1 MNSFLVVLKKELK
14 DIFRDRKT
22 IFFSILLPII
32 VFPLIFMFMNKSM
45 ENTVDDANK
54 NINIVI
60 QGDSNSSIAN
70 ILKSQQNINIKNP
83 DDPKEALKDGDIQ
96 LIINIPSNFDER
108 VKSEKDLN
116 VDILVDDSSNK
127 SQIASNT
134 VHELF
139 RGLESK
145 IVSDRLVQSGIDPK
159 ILKPFNVDIK
169 SGLNNSGEINGNSS
183 MLGSMVP
190 TFIII
195 FMLSPALAIAADLGA
210 GEKER
215 NTFEPLLSTS
225 CNRNSLLWGKIIA
238 MCVVSGLALIL
249 SLGSIY
255 YSLTNFMSGDNADL
269 GLMLSPKALA
279 IMIILCLLLLLAV
292 CALQISISIF
302 ARSVKEAGTYL
313 SGIIMPVMILSYIP
327 MFMDAKN
334 MSMLIF
340 NLPVANSVA
349 LMKELMAG
357 VFNPTHIGIVFFW
370 QIIYVLASVIIT
382 KKMFSKEEVV
392 FRA

>member
-1 MNSFLVVLKKELK
+1 MSSFLIVLKKELK

-22 IFFSILLPII
+22 VFFSILLPIL
-32 VFPLIFMFMNKSM
+32 VFPLIFMFINKSM
-45 ENTVDDANK
+45 ENTVDDAQK
-54 NINIVI
+54 DINIVI
-60 QGDSNSSIAN
+60 EGDSNSTLGN
-70 ILKSQQNINIKNP
+70 LLKSQQNITIK
-83 DDPKEALKDGDIQ
+83 DVEDPSASLKEGDIQ
-96 LIINIPSNFDER
+96 LIVKVPENFDKNIKDGKN
-108 VKSEKDLN
+108 VKVDL
-116 VDILVDDSSNK
+116 LVDDSSNK
-127 SQIASNT
+127 SQIASST
-134 VHELF
+134 VTEMLH
-139 RGLESK
+139 GLESK
-145 IVSDRLVQSGIDPK
+145 IVSDRLTKAGINPDV
-159 ILKPFNVDIK
+159 LEPFNVDVK
-169 SGLNNSGEINGNSS
+169 SGITVNGEINHNSS
-183 MLGSMVP
+183 MLGNMVP

-225 CNRNSLLWGKIIA
+225 CNRNSLLFGKIIA

-255 YSLTNFMSGDNADL
+255 YSLTNFMHGGNADL
-269 GLMLSPKALA
+269 GLSLSPTAIA
-279 IMIILCLLLLLAV
+279 IMILLCLLLLLAV
-292 CALQISISIF
+292 CAIQISISIF

-334 MSMLIF
+334 MSMLMF

-349 LMKELMAG
+349 VMKEIMAG
-357 VFNPTHIGIVFFW
+357 VFNPTHIGIVFAW
-370 QIIYVLASVIIT
+370 QLVYVVIAVLLT